1 MATKGQQQTGTGVK
15 ERVKVKE
22 PQHYQVVMHND
33 DFTTMDFVVDVL
45 KSVFGKDPSEAMAL
59 MLAIHHA
66 GKAIVGVYTYDIAA
80 SKAEKAMQMAR
91 QEGFPLRCTTEPV

>member
-15 ERVKVKE
+15 ERIKVKE
-22 PQHYQVVMHND
+22 PQQYQVVMHND

-45 KSVFGKDPSEAMAL
+45 KSVFGKEPPEAMAL
-59 MLAIHHA
+59 MLAIHHS
-66 GKAIVGVYTYDIAA
+66 GKAVVGVYSYDIAA
-80 SKAEKAMQMAR
+80 SKAEKAMQWAR

>member
-1 MATKGQQQTGTGVK
+1 MAKHGQQQTGTGVK
-15 ERVKVKE
+15 ERVQVKQ
-22 PQHYQVVMHND
+22 PQQYQVVMHND

-66 GKAIVGVYTYDIAA
+66 GKAIVGVYTYDIAT
-80 SKAEKAMQMAR
+80 SKAEKAMQLAR
-91 QEGFPLRCTTEPV
+91 NEGFPLRCTTEPI